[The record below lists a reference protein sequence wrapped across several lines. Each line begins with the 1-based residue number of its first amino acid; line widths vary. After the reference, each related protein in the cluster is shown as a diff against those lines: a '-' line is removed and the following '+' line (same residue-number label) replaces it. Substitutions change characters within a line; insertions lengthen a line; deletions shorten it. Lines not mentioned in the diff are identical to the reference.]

1 MKLGSLAVLG
11 AALVQLV
18 HSSPLIGNGLYQNQ
32 VQLGSFAATTQDAF
46 EGLTDFKVGDFS
58 LLDLHKSLI
67 SHSSISEFEVGVA
80 FFLKRYLQTAGLTVE
95 LQAVPSQFAGTK
107 RYNVYAYLGKTRDTE
122 VLLTSHIDT
131 VPPFFDYRVEGSRIY
146 GRGSTDAKASVA
158 TQILTFLSLVEKGEL
173 KEGDVSLLFVV
184 GEEKDGSGMHHAHES
199 LNATWNTAIFGEPT
213 ENKLGVG
220 HKGVLHLHLDVKGK
234 AAHSGYP
241 ELGISA
247 TEILIPVLNKF
258 LNTKWPESDLLG
270 PTTVNIGQVNAGVAT
285 NVIPAEGEAY
295 LLIRVASD
303 LDEVERLVHENTNG
317 IEHLTATIQGA
328 VPAQYLDYDVPGFES
343 IILAYGTDV
352 PQLQRTF
359 SRRHLY
365 GPGTIFVAHGANEYV
380 ENQDLLDAIDG
391 YTRLIKFNLPN

>member
-1 MKLGSLAVLG
+1 MKLSTIAVIGAGLFQLAC
-11 AALVQLV
+11 
-18 HSSPLIGNGLYQNQ
+18 SSPLHGNGLAQNQ
-32 VQLGSFAATTQDAF
+32 VQLGSVPANTGDDI

-67 SHSSISEFEVGVA
+67 SHKSISEFEVGVA
-80 FFLKRYLQTAGLTVE
+80 YFLKRYLQDAGLTVE
-95 LQAVPSQFAGTK
+95 LQPVPSQFHGNK
-107 RYNVYAYLGKTRDTE
+107 RYNVYAYLGTTRDTE
-122 VLLTSHIDT
+122 ILLTSHIDT

-158 TQILTFLSLVEKGEL
+158 TQILTFLSLVQKGEV

-184 GEEKDGSGMHHAHES
+184 GEEKDGSGMDHAHEA

-220 HKGVLHLHLDVKGK
+220 HKGVLHLHLEVEGK

-258 LNTKWPESDLLG
+258 LNIEWPASHLLG
-270 PTTVNIGQVNAGVAT
+270 PSTVNIGQVNAGVAT
-285 NVIPAEGEAY
+285 NVIPAAGEAF
-295 LLIRVASD
+295 LLIRVAAD
-303 LDEVERLVHENTNG
+303 LEEIERLIKEATED

-328 VPAQYLDYDVPGFES
+328 VPAQYLDYEVPGFET

-352 PQLQRTF
+352 PHLARSF
-359 SRRHLY
+359 KRRHLY

-391 YTRLIKFNLPN
+391 YTKLIQFNLEK